1 MQGVSLLTK
10 DRGRHDVFE
19 LALTYDGIEIRRSG
33 QPTRHLSWER
43 VSEWEIEHRRGG
55 VLLTLRGGGAVTPL
69 VIPHWKMDDLE
80 AVLRAVTS
88 PPPALDEPLA
98 DAAAVASAGH
108 DPEPEAEAALS
119 HPSFEEVVSQH
130 LAPPAPAVRV
140 IAPAEPAELDPEP
153 VEVAELAS
161 EDVGGTGPAHFDATG
176 DLVWPGEAPLDEIPS
191 LSWPTSSTA
200 DRAAT
205 MGEFRLPEAP
215 VLTESEAEPL
225 PDLWPVPLVATLPDS
240 GAGTLTE
247 PAVRRVETPPFAPWV
262 PPVATTEPSAATQSR
277 VHRRQQR
284 RERGLRRF
292 PLKAVATV
300 VLLGLLATAVA
311 LVLAQSAGIIHLAWL
326 GSTA

>member
-1 MQGVSLLTK
+1 VPETEVLVGATMQGVSLLTK

-43 VSEWEIEHRRGG
+43 VSEWEIEQRRGG

-98 DAAAVASAGH
+98 DPAAAASAGLE
-108 DPEPEAEAALS
+108 D
-119 HPSFEEVVSQH
+119 PSFEEVVSQH
-130 LAPPAPAVRV
+130 LAPPTPAVRV
-140 IAPAEPAELDPEP
+140 IAPAEPAEADPEP
-153 VEVAELAS
+153 VEG
-161 EDVGGTGPAHFDATG
+161 GGTGPEEFEATG
-176 DLVWPGEAPLDEIPS
+176 DLVWPSEAPLGEIPS
-191 LSWPTSSTA
+191 LSWPTSSAA
-200 DRAAT
+200 DRAGT
-205 MGEFRLPEAP
+205 TGEFRLPEAP
-215 VLTESEAEPL
+215 VRTETESEPL
-225 PDLWPVPLVATLPDS
+225 PDLWPGPLVATLADS
-240 GAGTLTE
+240 GGGTLTE
-247 PAVRRVETPPFAPWV
+247 PAILRVEAPPSTPTPTPWV
-262 PPVATTEPSAATQSR
+262 PPVAATEPSAATQSR
-277 VHRRQQR
+277 AQRRQQR